1 LNIDKNDDLQ
11 NTLYVLEPPELPQ
24 RLSPAQ
30 AAQLSELIEYLHIRI
45 RELLASVKMKSP
57 AERVTL
63 ELEQWQNLLDLQSQ
77 LADYL
82 REIGEPREE

>member
-1 LNIDKNDDLQ
+1 MQ
-11 NTLYVLEPPELPQ
+11 NTLYAIEPPELPQ

-30 AAQLSELIEYLHIRI
+30 AAQFSELIEYLHIRI
-45 RELLASVKMKSP
+45 RELLASVKIKSP

-63 ELEQWQNLLDLQSQ
+63 EFEQWQNVLDLQSQ

-82 REIGEPREE
+82 REIGEPRED